1 MTQPRIPRLSVDIV
15 SDVMCPWCII
25 GWLKFEQVMAH
36 FAGRLDFR
44 VQWHP
49 FELNPDMPP
58 EGEDAAQHVMRK
70 YGISAEQS
78 RANTGRLAGIAAD
91 LGFAFNRGPDF
102 RMRNSFDAHRLLTW
116 AGASEEPEQE
126 GATGVQTAL
135 KLALFRAH
143 FTDNRDVGNADVLA
157 DIAASVGLDRGRAA
171 AILASDEFGEMVR
184 TEEAYWV
191 DRNITGVPAFILGGR
206 MLVPGAQDSDV
217 FIRVIETKVLA
228 DVAGAA
234 GLDRDRAAAI
244 LASGEFGEMVRTEE
258 RWWADRN
265 ITGVPAF
272 ILGGRMLIP
281 GAQDPEVFVRIIENK
296 LLPAAA

>member
-1 MTQPRIPRLSVDIV
+1 MTETRVPRLSVDIV

-58 EGEDAAQHVMRK
+58 EGEDAAEHVMRK
-70 YGISAEQS
+70 YGITAEQS
-78 RANTGRLAGIAAD
+78 RANTGRLAAVAAD
-91 LGFAFNRGPDF
+91 LGFAFNRGPEF

-116 AGASEEPEQE
+116 AGALEDPEQVT
-126 GATGVQTAL
+126 ATGVQTAL

-143 FTDNRDVGNADVLA
+143 FTDNRDVSDHGVLIE
-157 DIAASVGLDRGRAA
+157 IAASV
-171 AILASDEFGEMVR
+171 
-184 TEEAYWV
+184 
-191 DRNITGVPAFILGGR
+191 
-206 MLVPGAQDSDV
+206 
-217 FIRVIETKVLA
+217 
-228 DVAGAA
+228 

-258 RWWADRN
+258 AYWIDQN

-272 ILGGRMLIP
+272 ILGGRMLVP
-281 GAQDPEVFVRIIENK
+281 GAQDPEAFIRVIENK
-296 LLPAAA
+296 VLATAA

>member
-1 MTQPRIPRLSVDIV
+1 MNEPRLPRLSIDIV

-78 RANTGRLAGIAAD
+78 RANTGRLAAVAAE
-91 LGFAFNRGPDF
+91 LGFAFNRGPEF

-116 AGASEEPEQE
+116 AGALEEPGQVT
-126 GATGVQTAL
+126 ATGVQTAL

-143 FTDNRDVGNADVLA
+143 FTDNRDV
-157 DIAASVGLDRGRAA
+157 
-171 AILASDEFGEMVR
+171 SDHG
-184 TEEAYWV
+184 
-191 DRNITGVPAFILGGR
+191 
-206 MLVPGAQDSDV
+206 
-217 FIRVIETKVLA
+217 VLA
-228 DVAGAA
+228 DVAASV

-258 RWWADRN
+258 AYWIDQN

-272 ILGGRMLIP
+272 ILGGRMLVP
-281 GAQDPEVFVRIIENK
+281 GAQDPEAFIRVIENK
-296 LLPAAA
+296 VLATAA

>member
-1 MTQPRIPRLSVDIV
+1 MTETRVPRLSVDIV

-58 EGEDAAQHVMRK
+58 EGEDAAEHVMRK
-70 YGISAEQS
+70 YGITAEQS
-78 RANTGRLAGIAAD
+78 RANTGRLAAVAAD
-91 LGFAFNRGPDF
+91 LGFAFNRGPEF

-116 AGASEEPEQE
+116 AGALEDPEQVA
-126 GATGVQTAL
+126 ATGVQTAL

-143 FTDNRDVGNADVLA
+143 FTDNRDVSDHGVLIE
-157 DIAASVGLDRGRAA
+157 IAASV
-171 AILASDEFGEMVR
+171 
-184 TEEAYWV
+184 
-191 DRNITGVPAFILGGR
+191 
-206 MLVPGAQDSDV
+206 
-217 FIRVIETKVLA
+217 
-228 DVAGAA
+228 

-258 RWWADRN
+258 AYWIDQN

-272 ILGGRMLIP
+272 ILGGRMLVP
-281 GAQDPEVFVRIIENK
+281 GAQDPEAFIRVIENK
-296 LLPAAA
+296 VLATAA

>member
-1 MTQPRIPRLSVDIV
+1 MTESNVSRLSVDIV

-25 GWLKFEQVMAH
+25 GWLKSQTVMTHFE
-36 FAGRLDFR
+36 GRLAFR

-78 RANTGRLAGIAAD
+78 RANTGRLAAVAAE
-91 LGFAFNRGPDF
+91 LGFAFNRGPEF

-116 AGASEEPEQE
+116 AGALEDPEQVT
-126 GATGVQTAL
+126 ATGVQTAL

-143 FTDNRDVGNADVLA
+143 FTDNRDVSDHGVLIE
-157 DIAASVGLDRGRAA
+157 IAASV
-171 AILASDEFGEMVR
+171 
-184 TEEAYWV
+184 
-191 DRNITGVPAFILGGR
+191 
-206 MLVPGAQDSDV
+206 
-217 FIRVIETKVLA
+217 
-228 DVAGAA
+228 

-258 RWWADRN
+258 AYWIDQN

-272 ILGGRMLIP
+272 ILGGRMLVP
-281 GAQDPEVFVRIIENK
+281 GAQDPEAFIRVIENK
-296 LLPAAA
+296 VLATAA